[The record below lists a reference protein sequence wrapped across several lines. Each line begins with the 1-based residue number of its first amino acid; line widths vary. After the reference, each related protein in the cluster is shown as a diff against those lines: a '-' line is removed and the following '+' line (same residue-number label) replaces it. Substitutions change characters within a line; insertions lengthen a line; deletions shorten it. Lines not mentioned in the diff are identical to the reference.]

1 LAKLGYQR
9 MDAILLITWLF
20 FELIFASVGFVIV
33 KTIVFLWRL
42 FRFAVSGRQEAI
54 GPLITAGDRDKLA
67 MQMYF
72 GVGVVFWLVLLAVFV
87 L

>member
-1 LAKLGYQR
+1 

-20 FELIFASVGFVIV
+20 LELICAFVGFVIV
-33 KTIVFLWRL
+33 KTIAFSWRL
-42 FRFAVSGRQEAI
+42 LRFIVSGGHSVI
-54 GPLITAGDRDKLA
+54 GPLITAGDRDKMA
-67 MQMYF
+67 MEMYF